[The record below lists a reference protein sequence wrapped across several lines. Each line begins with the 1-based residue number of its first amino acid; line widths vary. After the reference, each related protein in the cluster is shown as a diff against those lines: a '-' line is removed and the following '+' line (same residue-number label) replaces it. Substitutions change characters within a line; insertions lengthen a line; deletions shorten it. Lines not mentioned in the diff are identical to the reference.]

1 MRIAPRNRKPNS
13 ASPLYFLNKALVALF
28 MVGLIA
34 FAPDAFA
41 QTPTPFVK
49 GAPKIDLNWSDAK
62 KPRNMSLTRLRAKLR
77 PADEYATLN
86 ALLIALN
93 RVGDGQTYVWGRP
106 KRQLRAFITP
116 ISSYR
121 NPNGTICREI
131 VVSLALGSYLKR
143 IETAACRAKDRSW
156 KLQS

>member
-1 MRIAPRNRKPNS
+1 MRSNHRVKKLNTT
-13 ASPLYFLNKALVALF
+13 SPSYFFNKALVAVF

-41 QTPTPFVK
+41 QSQLPYVK
-49 GAPKIDLNWSDAK
+49 GAAKIDLNWSDTR
-62 KPRNMSLTRLRAKLR
+62 KPRKMTLTRLRSKLR

-86 ALLIALN
+86 ALLIALS
-93 RVGDGQTYVWGRP
+93 RVGDGQTYIWGRP

-121 NPNGTICREI
+121 DKSGSICREI
-131 VVSLALGSYLKR
+131 VVSLALGAHMKR
-143 IETAACRAKDRSW
+143 IETTACRAKDRSW
-156 KLQS
+156 QIQS

>member
-1 MRIAPRNRKPNS
+1 MRFDPRERKLNS
-13 ASPLYFLNKALVALF
+13 SSPSHFINKSLVALF

-41 QTPTPFVK
+41 QSQTPFIK
-49 GAPKIDLNWSDAK
+49 GAPKINLNWSDAR
-62 KPRNMSLTRLRAKLR
+62 KPRQMTLTKLRAKLR

-86 ALLIALN
+86 ALLIALS
-93 RVGDGQTYVWGRP
+93 RVGDGQTYIWTRP

-116 ISSYR
+116 TSSYR
-121 NPNGTICREI
+121 NETGTICRKL
-131 VVSLALGSYLKR
+131 VVSLALGSHIKR
-143 IETAACRAKDRSW
+143 IKTTACRAKDRSW

>member
-1 MRIAPRNRKPNS
+1 MRNDPREKKINS
-13 ASPLYFLNKALVALF
+13 SSPSHFLNKSLVALF

-41 QTPTPFVK
+41 QSQTPLIK

-62 KPRNMSLTRLRAKLR
+62 KPRKMTLTKLRAKLR

-86 ALLIALN
+86 ALLIALS
-93 RVGDGQTYVWGRP
+93 RVGDGQTYIWGRP

-116 ISSYR
+116 TSSFR
-121 NPNGTICREI
+121 DEKGTICRQI
-131 VVSLALGSYLKR
+131 VVSLALGSYMKR
-143 IETAACRAKDRSW
+143 IETTACRAKDRSW
-156 KLQS
+156 QLQS

>member
-1 MRIAPRNRKPNS
+1 MRIEPRAKKHSAPTPS
-13 ASPLYFLNKALVALF
+13 YFFNKALVALF

-41 QTPTPFVK
+41 QTQLPYVK
-49 GAPKIDLNWSDAK
+49 GAPKVQLNWSDAR
-62 KPRNMSLTRLRAKLR
+62 KPRKMSLTRLRAKLR

-86 ALLIALN
+86 ALLVALS
-93 RVGDGQTYVWGRP
+93 RVGDGQTYIWGRP

-121 NPNGTICREI
+121 NPNGIICREI
-131 VVSLALGSYLKR
+131 IVSLSLGSYMKR
-143 IETAACRAKDRSW
+143 IETAACRSKDRSW
-156 KLQS
+156 KIQS